1 MLIRLMLPALAAALM
16 SFPLTAASTPTFT
29 KDVAPILYKNCA
41 TCHRTGDIGP
51 MPLLTYQQARPWAAS
66 IREQVSTGQ
75 MPPWHS
81 VDAHGTFSNDRRLSD
96 ADKDTL
102 LRWAAGG
109 APPGDPKDLPALPKF
124 TEGWEIGTPDVVL
137 TMPKAFDVPA
147 KGTVNYQFFQ
157 IPTNF
162 TEDKWVQAIE
172 VRPGARAVVHHIL
185 VFSRERGATPR
196 KQPYMPVAFGP
207 ATNPST
213 SPATGSSNNDAPSG
227 PARQRRG
234 EPGEMGTLIATTA
247 PGTNAMVFAAGDAM
261 RIHAGATLL
270 LQVHYTANG
279 TAASDQSSVGL
290 IFAKQA
296 PKQEVRSSSFVN
308 AGLKLLPGADN
319 QEVDS
324 AIEFNQDSHIT
335 ALFPHTHL
343 RGKSWQYT
351 MVYPDG
357 RRQEILSVP
366 KYDFNWQTY
375 YIFTKP
381 LAAPKG
387 SRIEAVAH
395 YDNSANNK
403 WNPDPTVEVHWG
415 QQTWQEMQ
423 YTGITYTVDK
433 PLITSL
439 QK

>member
-1 MLIRLMLPALAAALM
+1 MLIRWLPAIASLPLIAAN
-16 SFPLTAASTPTFT
+16 TPTFS
-29 KDVAPILYKNCA
+29 KDVAPILYRNCA
-41 TCHRTGDIGP
+41 TCHRPGDIGP
-51 MPLLTYQQARPWAAS
+51 MPLLTYAQTRPWAAS
-66 IREQVSTGQ
+66 IREAVSTGQ

-81 VDAHGTFSNDRRLSD
+81 TDAHGTFSNDRRLRA

-109 APPGDPKDLPALPKF
+109 APLGNPMDLPPLPKF
-124 TEGWEIGTPDVVL
+124 AEGWEIGTPDAIL
-137 TMPKAFDVPA
+137 QMTKPFEVPA
-147 KGTVNYQFFQ
+147 RGTISYQFFQ
-157 IPTNF
+157 LPTNL
-162 TEDKWVQAIE
+162 TEEKWVQAIE
-172 VRPGARAVVHHIL
+172 VRPGVRAVVHHIL
-185 VFSRERGATPR
+185 VFCREPGSAPR
-196 KQPYMPVAFGP
+196 KQPYMPVAID
-207 ATNPST
+207 AE
-213 SPATGSSNNDAPSG
+213 ANDANAG
-227 PARQRRG
+227 RARRSKS
-234 EPGEMGTLIATTA
+234 ESGEMGTLIATTA
-247 PGTNAMVFAAGDAM
+247 PGTNAMVFAPGDAM
-261 RIHAGATLL
+261 RIGAGATLV

-290 IFAKQA
+290 IFAKER
-296 PKQEVRSSSFVN
+296 PKQEVRSGSFVN
-308 AGLKLLPGADN
+308 SRLKLLPGADN

-324 AIEFNQDSHIT
+324 AIQFNEDSHIT

-351 MVYPDG
+351 LVYPDG

-381 LAAPKG
+381 LAVPRG

-395 YDNSANNK
+395 YDNSPNNK

-423 YTGITYTVDK
+423 YTGITYTVDAAGMTGS
-433 PLITSL
+433 PPE
-439 QK
+439 

>member
-1 MLIRLMLPALAAALM
+1 MLIRWVLPAMVSL
-16 SFPLTAASTPTFT
+16 PLTAASTPTFS

-41 TCHRTGDIGP
+41 TCHRSGDIGP
-51 MPLLTYQQARPWAAS
+51 MPLLTYLQARPWAAS
-66 IREQVSTGQ
+66 IREAVATGQ

-81 VDAHGTFSNDRRLSD
+81 TDAHGVFSNDRRLSD

-109 APPGDPKDLPALPKF
+109 APQGNPKDLPAPPKF
-124 TEGWEIGTPDVVL
+124 TEGWEIGPPDAVL
-137 TMPKAFDVPA
+137 TMPQAFDVPA

-172 VRPGARAVVHHIL
+172 VRPGVRAVVHHIL
-185 VFSRERGATPR
+185 VFSKEPGAPPHKRPFTP
-196 KQPYMPVAFGP
+196 VE
-207 ATNPST
+207 
-213 SPATGSSNNDAPSG
+213 TGSATEVRT
-227 PARQRRG
+227 RQERVQTG
-234 EPGEMGTLIATTA
+234 ELGTLIAITA
-247 PGTNAMVFAAGDAM
+247 PGTNAMVFAPGDAM
-261 RIHAGATLL
+261 RIRAGATLV

-279 TAASDQSSVGL
+279 TAASDRSSVGL
-290 IFAKQA
+290 VFAKQE
-296 PKQEVRSSSFVN
+296 PKQEVRSGSFVN
-308 AGLKLLPGADN
+308 AGLKLLPGVDN

-324 AIEFNQDSHIT
+324 AIQFNEDSHIT

-351 MVYPDG
+351 LVYPDG
-357 RRQEILSVP
+357 RRQEVLSVP

-375 YIFTKP
+375 YIFSKP
-381 LAAPKG
+381 LAVPKG
-387 SRIEAVAH
+387 SRIEAVAR
-395 YDNSANNK
+395 YDNSSNNK

-423 YTGITYTVDK
+423 YTGITYTVDQPVMTRLLEK
-433 PLITSL
+433 
-439 QK
+439 